1 MTMQVNDSSHELLN
15 LLQINNKSQVKLREM
30 LRSDPRRF
38 DEFSRKFN
46 GLLLDFSRTALDG
59 ATFSRLLELVEL
71 AGIRQQTE
79 RMFTGEVINLTE
91 NRAVLHHLWRG
102 RSFSEALD
110 DEEAVRCEQALVRLR
125 QLADSLHSGVL
136 PGDPDAPVT
145 DIVHVGI
152 GGSLIGPRLLCE
164 AFPSADGVPAIHFI
178 SSVDAYERE
187 RLLTRLDPETTVI
200 ILVSKSFGT
209 SEVLAHGRRLKQWM
223 NAALGEQGTRD
234 RLFAVS
240 AAPEKAKAFGV
251 PGSQILA
258 MGEWTGGRYSLWS
271 PVGFTIAISAGPESF
286 ERFCAGGAAMDEHFL
301 SADASEN
308 LPIIHGLLSCWHRN
322 ACGHSSR
329 GLIPYDSRLRGLP
342 SWLQQLQMESNGKS
356 VKQSGEAVSL
366 DTSPIVLGDI
376 GTDAQHALFQ
386 AFHQG
391 TEVVPLDFVGVIRP
405 DHDDLEAQSELLAH
419 LLAQA
424 TALAFG
430 RTEDETRDMMRREKK
445 TDEQIETLL
454 PHRIMPGNRPSII
467 LMLDELT
474 PENLGMLLVLYEHSV
489 FIESLVWQINAF
501 DQWGVELGKQLA
513 DQIQAAFAGEAEPGN
528 REIASLGGLMLHIK
542 QQQSSD

>member
-1 MTMQVNDSSHELLN
+1 MQASGSSQDLLN
-15 LLQINNKSQVKLREM
+15 LLQKNNKTQVSLREM
-30 LRSDPRRF
+30 LRSNPDRF

-46 GLLLDFSRTALDG
+46 GLLIDFSRVAVDE
-59 ATFSRLLELVEL
+59 ATFTQLLGLAEL
-71 AGIRQQTE
+71 AGVRQQTH
-79 RMFTGEVINLTE
+79 RMFSGEVINQTE
-91 NRAVLHHLWRG
+91 QRAVLHHLWRG
-102 RSFSEALD
+102 RSFTDALGADEAQ
-110 DEEAVRCEQALVRLR
+110 RCEQALVRLR
-125 QLADSLHSGVL
+125 SLADSLHSGYL
-136 PGDPDAPVT
+136 PGNPSAPVT
-145 DIVHVGI
+145 DIIHVGI
-152 GGSLIGPRLLCE
+152 GGSLIGPKLLCE
-164 AFPSADGVPAIHFI
+164 AFPAVDAVPAIHFI
-178 SSVDAYERE
+178 SSVDAFERE
-187 RLLTRLDPETTVI
+187 RLLDRLNPETTVI

-223 NAALGEQGTRD
+223 NNILGERKTRD

-240 AAPEKAKAFGV
+240 AAPGKATAFGV
-251 PGSQILA
+251 PESQVLA

-271 PVGFTIAISAGPESF
+271 PVGFTVAISAGPEF
-286 ERFCAGGAAMDEHFL
+286 FDRFCAGGAAMDEHFL
-301 SADASEN
+301 SAESSQN

-322 ACGHSSR
+322 VCGHSSR

-356 VKQSGEAVSL
+356 VTQAGEPVSL
-366 DTSPIVLGDI
+366 QTSPIVLGDV

-405 DHDDLEAQSELLAH
+405 DHDDHAAQSELLAH

-430 RTEDETRDMMRREKK
+430 RSEDETRDMMRQEKK
-445 TDEQIETLL
+445 TDEQIQALL
-454 PHRIMPGNRPSII
+454 PHRKMPGNRPSII

-489 FIESLVWQINAF
+489 FVESIVWQINAF

-513 DQIQAAFAGEAEPGN
+513 DQIMAAFDGRAEAGN
-528 REIASLGGLMLHIK
+528 KEIASLAGLMQHIS
-542 QQQSSD
+542 QQHTKD